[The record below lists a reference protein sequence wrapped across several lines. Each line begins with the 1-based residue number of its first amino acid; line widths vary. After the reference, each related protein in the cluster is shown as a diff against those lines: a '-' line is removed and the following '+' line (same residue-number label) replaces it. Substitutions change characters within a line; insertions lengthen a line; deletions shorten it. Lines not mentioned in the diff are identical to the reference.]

1 MEDFV
6 ASNQLHIINEER
18 TLTTFQS
25 SRGES
30 NIDLTIANN
39 KMFTNIQKWDI
50 SEEESA
56 LDHNIIKF
64 NITLD
69 KAKGIVLDDPGRLR
83 IKEHQYTEFYQKFQ
97 RNASMTFQIEDIA
110 GAMKTLMKY

>member
-39 KMFTNIQKWDI
+39 KMIANIQKWDI

-69 KAKGIVLDDPGRLR
+69 KAEGTVLDAPGQRLR
-83 IKEHQYTEFYQKFQ
+83 I
-97 RNASMTFQIEDIA
+97 RNTNTRNFTRNFNA
-110 GAMKTLMKY
+110 LLP

>member
-1 MEDFV
+1 MMEDFV

-39 KMFTNIQKWDI
+39 KMLANIQK
-50 SEEESA
+50 
-56 LDHNIIKF
+56 
-64 NITLD
+64 
-69 KAKGIVLDDPGRLR
+69 
-83 IKEHQYTEFYQKFQ
+83 
-97 RNASMTFQIEDIA
+97 
-110 GAMKTLMKY
+110 